1 MSGLV
6 TPPTRRAGL
15 LLPLFSLRTRR
26 DWGIGEIGDLGELAT
41 WLRRAGQRV
50 LQLLPLNELPDH
62 ETSPYSALSG
72 MAIDPRFISLA
83 LVPDF
88 QAVGGEASLDA
99 ASRDLLADL
108 RAATRVRYP
117 SVRSLKAEA
126 LTKAY
131 RRFVDAELFADTPR
145 ADAFHA
151 FLREQAWWLDGYSLF
166 RALHH
171 EQGAKPW
178 TEWPA
183 ALRDR
188 DPEALAAARAR
199 LHDDIRYR
207 QYLQWLADDQWRAA
221 RRAAEGVA
229 LFGDLPFMVAF
240 DSADV
245 WERQGE
251 FRLDASLGVPP
262 DAFSETGQDW
272 NLPVYRW
279 DVMEAGGFQWLKAR
293 ARRYANLFDGYR
305 VDHLVGFFRT
315 FFREPG
321 GGSGFTPA
329 DETAQRALGEKVLGL
344 FLASGATIV
353 AEDLGVVPD
362 FVRASMAKLDVPGC
376 KVFRWERH
384 WNTEGHP
391 FVDPADY
398 PVRSVAVTGTHD
410 TEPMTTWWT
419 EASPVERAAVAA
431 VPFVREIARDQL
443 SVPAA
448 GVPGSGMSPLVR
460 DALLEAVYA
469 AASDLVIVPL
479 QDAFGWS
486 DRINTPAVVDDVN
499 WTWRLPW
506 CLEDFDEQVEAVRTM
521 LRLRALAER
530 HRRV

>member
-1 MSGLV
+1 V
-6 TPPTRRAGL
+6 TASARRAGL

-26 DWGIGEIGDLGELAT
+26 DWGIGEIGDLGRLAA
-41 WLRRAGQRV
+41 WLRRAGQSV

-72 MAIDPRFISLA
+72 MAIDPRFISLE

-88 QAVGGEASLDA
+88 HAIGGEVSLDA
-99 ASRDLLADL
+99 ASRAGLADL
-108 RAATRVRYP
+108 RAASGVRYP
-117 SVRSLKAEA
+117 AVRSLKAEA
-126 LTKAY
+126 LAKAY
-131 RRFVDAELFADTPR
+131 RRFVDVELSADTPR
-145 ADAFHA
+145 ARTFRA
-151 FLREQAWWLDGYSLF
+151 FLLEQAWWLDAYALF

-171 EQGAKPW
+171 EQGATP
-178 TEWPA
+178 WPA
-183 ALRDR
+183 WPAPLRDR
-188 DPEALAAARAR
+188 DQEALAVARIR
-199 LHDDIRYR
+199 LRDDIQYR

-221 RRAAEGVA
+221 RREAEGVA
-229 LFGDLPFMVAF
+229 IFGDLPFMVAL

-279 DVMEAGGFQWLKAR
+279 DVMEQRGFDWLSSR
-293 ARRYANLFDGYR
+293 ARRYASLFDGYR

-315 FFREPG
+315 YFREPNG
-321 GGSGFTPA
+321 VSGFTPP
-329 DETAQRALGEKVLGL
+329 DEAAQRTLGERVLGI
-344 FLASGATIV
+344 FLASGASIV

-362 FVRASMAKLDVPGC
+362 FVRASMARLDVPGC
-376 KVFRWERH
+376 KVFRWERQ
-384 WNTEGHP
+384 WNTAGHP

-410 TEPMTTWWT
+410 TEPMATWWA
-419 EASPVERAAVAA
+419 EASPAERAAVAA
-431 VPFVREIARDQL
+431 VPPVNAIAPDEL
-443 SVPAA
+443 SMGAPEA
-448 GVPGSGMSPLVR
+448 PGSAMSPLVR

-479 QDAFGWS
+479 QDAFGWT

-506 CLEDFDEQVEAVRTM
+506 RLEDIDGQPEGVDAAK
-521 LRLRALAER
+521 RLEALAR
-530 HRRV
+530 RYRRV

>member
-1 MSGLV
+1 MWGLV
-6 TPPTRRAGL
+6 SPHARRAGL
-15 LLPLFSLRTRR
+15 LLPLFSLRTGR
-26 DWGIGEIGDLGELAT
+26 DWGIGEIGDLGALAA
-41 WLRRAGQRV
+41 WLRRAGQGL

-72 MAIDPRFISLA
+72 MAIDPRFISLD

-88 QAVGGEASLDA
+88 QAAGGEAALDG
-99 ASRDLLADL
+99 ASRDLLAEM
-108 RAATRVRYP
+108 RTAARVRYP
-117 SVRSLKAEA
+117 SVRKLKAEA
-126 LTKAY
+126 LTRAY
-131 RRFVDAELFADTPR
+131 RRFVDAELSAETPR
-145 ADAFHA
+145 AGAFRA
-151 FLREQAWWLDGYSLF
+151 FLRDQAWWLDGYALF
-166 RALHH
+166 RALHD
-171 EQGAKPW
+171 EQAARPW

-188 DPEALAAARAR
+188 DVEAMAAARVR
-199 LHDDIRYR
+199 LRDAIQYR

-221 RRAAEGVA
+221 RAAAGGVA
-229 LFGDLPFMVAF
+229 IFGDLPFMVAL

-245 WERQGE
+245 WERQRE

-279 DVMEAGGFQWLKAR
+279 DVIEAGGFEWLTAR
-293 ARRYANLFDGYR
+293 ARRYASLFDGYR
-305 VDHLVGFFRT
+305 VDHVVGFFRT
-315 FFREPG
+315 FFREPDG
-321 GGSGFTPA
+321 ASGFTPA
-329 DETAQRALGEKVLGL
+329 GEAAQRALGERILGI
-344 FLASGATIV
+344 FLASGATVV

-398 PVRSVAVTGTHD
+398 PARSVAVTGTHD
-410 TEPMTTWWT
+410 TEPMAIWWST
-419 EASPVERAAVAA
+419 AAPAERAAAAA
-431 VPFVREIARDQL
+431 VAGADVGLRDASSAFAPGAPGAEI
-443 SVPAA
+443 SPAA
-448 GVPGSGMSPLVR
+448 R
-460 DALLEAVYA
+460 DALLDAVYA

-479 QDAFGWS
+479 PDAFAWS

-506 CLEDFDEQVEAVRTM
+506 RLEAFDEQAEAVEAAT
-521 LRLRALAER
+521 RLRALAER
-530 HRRV
+530 HRRG

>member
-1 MSGLV
+1 VWGLV
-6 TPPTRRAGL
+6 TVHARRAGL
-15 LLPLFSLRTRR
+15 LLPLFSLRTER
-26 DWGIGEIGDLGELAT
+26 DWGIGEIGDLGAMAG
-41 WLRRAGQRV
+41 WLRRAGQGL

-72 MAIDPRFISLA
+72 MAIDPRFISLD

-88 QAVGGEASLDA
+88 EAAGGEASLDA
-99 ASRDLLADL
+99 ASRELLAQV
-108 RAATRVRYP
+108 RTAPRVRYP
-117 SVRSLKAEA
+117 SVRKLKAEA

-131 RRFVDAELFADTPR
+131 RHFVHAELSADTPR
-145 ADAFHA
+145 AGAFRA
-151 FLREQAWWLDGYSLF
+151 FLRDQAWWLDGYALF
-166 RALHH
+166 RALHD
-171 EQGAKPW
+171 EQAARPW

-188 DPEALAAARAR
+188 NVQAVAAARAR
-199 LHDDIRYR
+199 LHDAIQYR

-229 LFGDLPFMVAF
+229 IFGDLPFMVAL

-245 WERQGE
+245 WERQRE

-279 DVMEAGGFQWLKAR
+279 DVIEAGGFEWLTAR
-293 ARRYANLFDGYR
+293 ARRYASLFDGYR
-305 VDHLVGFFRT
+305 VDHVVGFFRT
-315 FFREPG
+315 FFREPAG
-321 GGSGFTPA
+321 ASGFTPA
-329 DETAQRALGEKVLGL
+329 GEAAQRALGERILDI
-344 FLASGATIV
+344 FLASGATVV

-376 KVFRWERH
+376 KVFRWERR

-410 TEPMTTWWT
+410 TEPMAIWWS
-419 EASPVERAAVAA
+419 AAAAAERAA
-431 VPFVREIARDQL
+431 
-443 SVPAA
+443 AA
-448 GVPGSGMSPLVR
+448 GVAGAGAILRDELSALAPGTPGDEMSPAVR
-460 DALLEAVYA
+460 DALLEVVYA

-479 QDAFGWS
+479 PDAFAWS

-506 CLEDFDEQVEAVRTM
+506 PLEEFDDKAETAEASR
-521 LRLRALAER
+521 RLRALAER
-530 HRRV
+530 HRRA